1 MGGLQRDPVR
11 RASSIKVNLNV
22 LRFFKNKIIFNLI
35 KSSKHSS
42 KFFTKNI
49 NLSRSSRVVLHI
61 RGVSWGSSREKTG
74 SRRRNVIKEDISG
87 GPWGYSWWGPWW
99 GSFLV
104 VLGSQRVST
113 RGSILG
119 VSAQALTKASK

>member
-1 MGGLQRDPVR
+1 MFREWLGSQVR
-11 RASSIKVNLNV
+11 LSSSSSSLGDIGSSSSGV
-22 LRFFKNKIIFNLI
+22 L
-35 KSSKHSS
+35 
-42 KFFTKNI
+42 
-49 NLSRSSRVVLHI
+49 
-61 RGVSWGSSREKTG
+61 GVSGVVEDRKKTG

-87 GPWGYSWWGPWW
+87 GPWGFSRGPWW